1 MSNYLNIGHV
11 TGPFGIK
18 GEVKINSLSN
28 HLDKIFVKGNVL
40 HILDKTY
47 IIKNARA
54 HKNAYLVSF
63 EGLDDI
69 SLIDDILKK
78 DVYVTR
84 EEIHLNDDEY
94 LNVEL
99 LEYTI
104 YENDNKIG
112 LVDELLF
119 SKKDTYITSGKL
131 IIPLIDKYFEKV
143 DIKTKR
149 IYVKNIKELRLWK

>member
-1 MSNYLNIGHV
+1 MSSYLNIGHV

-143 DIKTKR
+143 DTKNKR
-149 IYVKNIKELRLWK
+149 IYVKNIKELRL

>member
-1 MSNYLNIGHV
+1 MSSLLNIGHI

-28 HLDKIFVKGNVL
+28 HLDKIFKVGNTL
-40 HILDKTY
+40 HIMDNSYVIKTV
-47 IIKNARA
+47 RS

-69 SLIDDILKK
+69 SKIDNILKK

-84 EEIHLNDDEY
+84 DEINLSKDEY

-99 LEYTI
+99 LEYEI
-104 YENDNKIG
+104 YEKDNKIG

-131 IIPLIDKYFEKV
+131 IIPLIPKYFEGV
-143 DIKTKR
+143 DTDKKI
-149 IYVKNIKELRLWK
+149 IYVKDVKELSL